1 MFLTQ
6 LKQNEIEKKI
16 KEGYVNFWGEG
27 VKDGFRIISINCKG
41 QETSI
46 SIDKSKLEDNKKALS
61 TDEKSTK
68 SN

>member
-1 MFLTQ
+1 MTQ

-27 VKDGFRIISINCKG
+27 VKDGFRIVSIYCKG

-46 SIDKSKLEDNKKALS
+46 SLDQSKLEDNKKAPL
-61 TDEKSTK
+61 TDEKPTK
-68 SN
+68 SM